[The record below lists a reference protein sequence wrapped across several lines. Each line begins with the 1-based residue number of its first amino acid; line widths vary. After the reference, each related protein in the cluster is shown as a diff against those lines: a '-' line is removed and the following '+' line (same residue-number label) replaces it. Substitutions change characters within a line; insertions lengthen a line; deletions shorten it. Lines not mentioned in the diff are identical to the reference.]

1 MPRWSTRLRRAASIL
16 LGVHLLQVV
25 LLAASAV
32 CDPVTGGAS
41 HDSLTM
47 APPVI
52 ASVHA
57 PSSAPHTAHEAPV
70 AANHH
75 GHHHVPASSADAA
88 HPSSPDTAPAPH
100 HAPSGAPC
108 PMAMACTVTAIV
120 APVPTIATREV
131 FVATERVTER
141 TTAPRSTRV
150 APEPPPPRG

>member
-32 CDPVTGGAS
+32 CDTAAGAVGHESLAVTPS
-41 HDSLTM
+41 
-47 APPVI
+47 VI
-52 ASVHA
+52 AS
-57 PSSAPHTAHEAPV
+57 AHG
-70 AANHH
+70 
-75 GHHHVPASSADAA
+75 GHHHAPASDDDAGL
-88 HPSSPDTAPAPH
+88 PLSTDTAPAPH
-100 HAPSGAPC
+100 HAPAGAPC

-120 APVPTIATREV
+120 TPVPTIATREV
-131 FVATERVTER
+131 LVAAERVTER